1 MQTLDVISVNF
12 WQILISLINLVL
24 LFLIIKKFLYKP
36 VRKVL
41 AQRQNEV
48 SKLYSDADVAKA
60 NALSIEEEWNEKMK
74 NAKAEADSIITDAA
88 SKANFRKNDIIS
100 EAKQTAEGIIRR
112 AENDAE
118 LERRKAHAEIKA
130 EVADIS
136 AALAQKILEREINMD
151 DHRELVES
159 FVEKIGDNDD
169 GNR

>member
-1 MQTLDVISVNF
+1 MQTLDVISVNL

-24 LFLIIKKFLYKP
+24 LFLIIKMFLYKP
-36 VRKVL
+36 VRKAL
-41 AQRQNEV
+41 AQRQSEV
-48 SKLYSDADVAKA
+48 AKLYSDADEAKS
-60 NALSIEEEWNEKMK
+60 NALLKEEQWNEKMK
-74 NAKAEADSIITDAA
+74 NAKDEADSIITDAA

-100 EAKQTAEGIIRR
+100 EAKQTAESIIRR

-151 DHRELVES
+151 DHRELVDS
-159 FVEKIGDNDD
+159 FVEKIGD
-169 GNR
+169 

>member
-24 LFLIIKKFLYKP
+24 LFLMIKKFLYKP

>member
-1 MQTLDVISVNF
+1 
-12 WQILISLINLVL
+12 
-24 LFLIIKKFLYKP
+24 
-36 VRKVL
+36 
-41 AQRQNEV
+41 
-48 SKLYSDADVAKA
+48 
-60 NALSIEEEWNEKMK
+60 MK